1 MGTLIRWL
9 TLITILVIAYMALS
23 SKTAQTQPGL
33 RGLLEKIRFIGRKA
47 RLVALIYIAVLVI
60 SAALKY
66 YGWGLD

>member
-9 TLITILVIAYMALS
+9 TLGALLVFAYMALTS
-23 SKTAQTQPGL
+23 PAAQSHPGL
-33 RGLLEKIRFIGRKA
+33 RGLLERIRFVARRA

-60 SAALKY
+60 SAALRY